1 MVTMSLMMVAA
12 IGAAT
17 AKADEAGVEAMLE
30 AIPEIAAPQDEAS
43 VEEKKPKEAEAFDLD
58 AYFEK
63 CRAEVYTHFKMPKKI
78 AKKNPD
84 VEISFL
90 VSIDKEGY
98 ILGVT
103 TPKRSGYRA
112 WDSAALDAL
121 NEVGQLPAPPPF
133 WNPTLNKVLI
143 PFNADSK

>member
-1 MVTMSLMMVAA
+1 MGLMMVAA
-12 IGAAT
+12 IGAST
-17 AKADEAGVEAMLE
+17 AKADEAGVEAMLD
-30 AIPEIAAPQDEAS
+30 AIPEISSPKA
-43 VEEKKPKEAEAFDLD
+43 EEETDDKKAKPAEAFDLD
-58 AYFEK
+58 AYFER
-63 CRAEVYTHFKMPKKI
+63 CRAAVYVHFKMPKKI

-121 NEVGQLPAPPPF
+121 NEVGQLPEPPPF

-143 PFNADSK
+143 PFNAESK

>member
-1 MVTMSLMMVAA
+1 MVTVGLMMMVA
-12 IGAAT
+12 IGAST
-17 AKADEAGVEAMLE
+17 AEAEDAGVEAMLD
-30 AIPEIAAPQDEAS
+30 AIPEIAAPKDEA
-43 VEEKKPKEAEAFDLD
+43 EAEDKKPKQTEAFDLD

-63 CRAEVYTHFKMPKKI
+63 CRAQVYTHFKMPKKI
-78 AKKNPD
+78 AKKNPN

-112 WDSAALDAL
+112 WDAAALDAL
-121 NEVGQLPAPPPF
+121 NKVGQLPAPPSF